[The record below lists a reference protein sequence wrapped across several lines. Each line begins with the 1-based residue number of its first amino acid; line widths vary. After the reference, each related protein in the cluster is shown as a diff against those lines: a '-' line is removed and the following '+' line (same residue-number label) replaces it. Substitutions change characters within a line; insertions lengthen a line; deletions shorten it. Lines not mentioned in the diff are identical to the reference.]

1 MVGKLVVDYEEVSLG
16 DLLEFLT
23 DKGVECCVDG
33 DDIYVCDKKYIKIN
47 TQKYFS
53 NYMKEKKIQN
63 YFFKELT
70 SPPTRTPTN
79 YVQTWLL
86 EKFNEQERLRF
97 EEQHQ
102 AELKKAQENI
112 QRAME
117 EYKQLYTKYINQ
129 QNKEAQSDGGSN
141 N

>member
-1 MVGKLVVDYEEVSLG
+1 MIGKLVVDYEEASLG
-16 DLLEFLT
+16 NLLKLLT
-23 DKGVECCVDG
+23 DKDVECCVDG
-33 DDIYVCDKKYIKIN
+33 DNIYLYYNENHRRLSI
-47 TQKYFS
+47 S
-53 NYMKEKKIQN
+53 NIMKEKKIQN

-112 QRAME
+112 QKAME

>member
-1 MVGKLVVDYEEVSLG
+1 MIGKLVVDYEEVSLG
-16 DLLEFLT
+16 DLLKSLT
-23 DKGVECCVDG
+23 DKGIECCVDG
-33 DDIYVCDKKYIKIN
+33 DNIYVYGSEVDVGAPNLIIVNK
-47 TQKYFS
+47 
-53 NYMKEKKIQN
+53 KKIQN

-112 QRAME
+112 QKAIE
-117 EYKQLYTKYINQ
+117 EYKQLYTKYVNQ

>member
-1 MVGKLVVDYEEVSLG
+1 MIGKLVVDYEEVSLG

-23 DKGVECCVDG
+23 DKGAECCVDG
-33 DDIYVCDKKYIKIN
+33 DNIYVYTCQPEGVRKNPIIV
-47 TQKYFS
+47 
-53 NYMKEKKIQN
+53 KEKKIQN

-112 QRAME
+112 QKAME
-117 EYKQLYTKYINQ
+117 EYKQLYTKYVNQ

>member
-1 MVGKLVVDYEEVSLG
+1 MIYKLTLDFSSINLNVLIEEFTKNNIEVCFG
-16 DLLEFLT
+16 DEILYLFSQH
-23 DKGVECCVDG
+23 
-33 DDIYVCDKKYIKIN
+33 DIKPDFSMIMSRQKIH
-47 TQKYFS
+47 
-53 NYMKEKKIQN
+53 N

-112 QRAME
+112 QKAME
-117 EYKQLYTKYINQ
+117 EYKQLYIKYINQ

>member
-1 MVGKLVVDYEEVSLG
+1 MIGKLVVDYEEVSLG
-16 DLLEFLT
+16 DLLKFLT

-33 DDIYVCDKKYIKIN
+33 DNIYVYQSQLTPQRSI
-47 TQKYFS
+47 S
-53 NYMKEKKIQN
+53 NICEKEKIQN

-112 QRAME
+112 QKAME

>member
-1 MVGKLVVDYEEVSLG
+1 MIGKLVVDYEEVSLG

-33 DDIYVCDKKYIKIN
+33 DNIYVY
-47 TQKYFS
+47 S
-53 NYMKEKKIQN
+53 NSCNQLGYDTIIVNKKKIQN

-112 QRAME
+112 QKAME
-117 EYKQLYTKYINQ
+117 EYKQLYTKYVNQ

>member
-1 MVGKLVVDYEEVSLG
+1 MIGKLVVDYEEVSLG

-33 DDIYVCDKKYIKIN
+33 DNIYIYLE
-47 TQKYFS
+47 
-53 NYMKEKKIQN
+53 NYKGVRENSIIVKEKKIQN

-112 QRAME
+112 QKAME
-117 EYKQLYTKYINQ
+117 EYKQLYTKYVNQ

>member
-1 MVGKLVVDYEEVSLG
+1 MIGKLVVDYEEVSLG

-33 DDIYVCDKKYIKIN
+33 DNIYVY
-47 TQKYFS
+47 S
-53 NYMKEKKIQN
+53 NRCNQLGYDTIIVNKKKIQN

-112 QRAME
+112 QKAME

>member
-1 MVGKLVVDYEEVSLG
+1 MIGKLVVDYEEVSLG

-23 DKGVECCVDG
+23 DKGIECCVDG
-33 DDIYVCDKKYIKIN
+33 DNIYVYGSEVDVGAPNLIIV
-47 TQKYFS
+47 
-53 NYMKEKKIQN
+53 KEKKIQN

-86 EKFNEQERLRF
+86 EKFNEQEYLRF
-97 EEQHQ
+97 EEKHQ

-112 QRAME
+112 QKAME
-117 EYKQLYTKYINQ
+117 EYKQLYTKYVNQ

-141 N
+141 K

>member
-1 MVGKLVVDYEEVSLG
+1 MIGKLVVDYEEVSLG

-23 DKGVECCVDG
+23 DKDIECCIDG
-33 DDIYVCDKKYIKIN
+33 DNIYVYNPKLDIQGTKLILSEK
-47 TQKYFS
+47 
-53 NYMKEKKIQN
+53 KKIQN

-112 QRAME
+112 QKAME

>member
-1 MVGKLVVDYEEVSLG
+1 MIGKLVVDYEEVSLG
-16 DLLEFLT
+16 DLLKLLT
-23 DKGVECCVDG
+23 ENDIECCIDG
-33 DDIYVCDKKYIKIN
+33 DNIYVYKPKLDIQGTKLILSEK
-47 TQKYFS
+47 
-53 NYMKEKKIQN
+53 KKIQN

-112 QRAME
+112 QKAME

>member
-1 MVGKLVVDYEEVSLG
+1 MIGKLVVDYEEVSLG

-23 DKGVECCVDG
+23 EKGVECCVDG
-33 DDIYVCDKKYIKIN
+33 DNIYVYNPKLDIQGTKLIL
-47 TQKYFS
+47 S
-53 NYMKEKKIQN
+53 EKEKIQN

-70 SPPTRTPTN
+70 SPPTHTPTN

-86 EKFNEQERLRF
+86 EKFNQQEYLRF

-102 AELKKAQENI
+102 AELKRAQDNI
-112 QRAME
+112 QKAMK
-117 EYKQLYTKYINQ
+117 EYQDLYEKYLKQGG
-129 QNKEAQSDGGSN
+129 AADGGSN

>member
-1 MVGKLVVDYEEVSLG
+1 MIGKLVVDYEEVSLG

-23 DKGVECCVDG
+23 DKGAECCIDG
-33 DDIYVCDKKYIKIN
+33 DNIYVYIRQPEGVRKNSIIVN
-47 TQKYFS
+47 K
-53 NYMKEKKIQN
+53 KKIQN

-112 QRAME
+112 QKAME
-117 EYKQLYTKYINQ
+117 EYKQLYTKYVNQ

>member
-1 MVGKLVVDYEEVSLG
+1 MIGKLVVDYEEVSLG

-23 DKGVECCVDG
+23 DKGAECCVDG
-33 DDIYVCDKKYIKIN
+33 DNIYVYSKEKQQILYDTIIV
-47 TQKYFS
+47 
-53 NYMKEKKIQN
+53 KEKKIQN

-112 QRAME
+112 QKAME

>member
-1 MVGKLVVDYEEVSLG
+1 MIGKLVVDYEEVSLG
-16 DLLEFLT
+16 DLLESLT

-33 DDIYVCDKKYIKIN
+33 DNIYVYGSEVDVGAPNFIIVNK
-47 TQKYFS
+47 
-53 NYMKEKKIQN
+53 KKIQN

-112 QRAME
+112 QKAME
-117 EYKQLYTKYINQ
+117 EYKQLYTKYVNQ

>member
-1 MVGKLVVDYEEVSLG
+1 MIYKLTLDFYSINLNALIEE
-16 DLLEFLT
+16 FA
-23 DKGVECCVDG
+23 KN
-33 DDIYVCDKKYIKIN
+33 DIEVCFGGEILYL
-47 TQKYFS
+47 FS
-53 NYMKEKKIQN
+53 QHDTPRQISNIMKEKKIQN

-112 QRAME
+112 QKAME
-117 EYKQLYTKYINQ
+117 EYKQLYTKYVNQ

>member
-1 MVGKLVVDYEEVSLG
+1 MIGKLVVDYEEVSLG

-23 DKGVECCVDG
+23 DKGAECCVDG
-33 DDIYVCDKKYIKIN
+33 DNIYVY
-47 TQKYFS
+47 S
-53 NYMKEKKIQN
+53 KEKQQILYDTIIVNKKKIQN

-112 QRAME
+112 QKAME

>member
-1 MVGKLVVDYEEVSLG
+1 MIGKLVVDYEEVSLG

-33 DDIYVCDKKYIKIN
+33 DNIYVYGSEVDVGAPNLIIVNK
-47 TQKYFS
+47 
-53 NYMKEKKIQN
+53 KKIQN

-112 QRAME
+112 QKAME
-117 EYKQLYTKYINQ
+117 EYKQLYTKYVNQ

>member
-1 MVGKLVVDYEEVSLG
+1 MIGKLVVDYEEVSLG

-23 DKGVECCVDG
+23 DKGAECCVDG
-33 DDIYVCDKKYIKIN
+33 DNIYVY
-47 TQKYFS
+47 S
-53 NYMKEKKIQN
+53 KEKQQILYDTIIMNKKKIQN

-112 QRAME
+112 QKAME
-117 EYKQLYTKYINQ
+117 EYKQLYTKYVNQ

>member
-1 MVGKLVVDYEEVSLG
+1 MIGKLVVDYEEVSLG

-23 DKGVECCVDG
+23 DNDIECCIDG
-33 DDIYVCDKKYIKIN
+33 DNIYVYNPKIDIQG
-47 TQKYFS
+47 TKLILS
-53 NYMKEKKIQN
+53 EKKKIQN

-112 QRAME
+112 QKAME
-117 EYKQLYTKYINQ
+117 EYKQLYTKYVNQ

>member
-1 MVGKLVVDYEEVSLG
+1 MIGKLVVDYEEVSLG

-23 DKGVECCVDG
+23 DKDVECCVDG
-33 DDIYVCDKKYIKIN
+33 DNIYVY
-47 TQKYFS
+47 S
-53 NYMKEKKIQN
+53 KEKQQILYDTIIVNKKKIQN

-117 EYKQLYTKYINQ
+117 EYKQLYTKYVNQ

>member
-1 MVGKLVVDYEEVSLG
+1 MIGKLVVDYEEVSLG

-23 DKGVECCVDG
+23 DKGIECCIDG
-33 DDIYVCDKKYIKIN
+33 DNIYVYNPKLDIQGTKLILSEK
-47 TQKYFS
+47 
-53 NYMKEKKIQN
+53 KKIQN

-112 QRAME
+112 QKAME

>member
-1 MVGKLVVDYEEVSLG
+1 MIGKLVVDYEEVNLG

-23 DKGVECCVDG
+23 DKGAECCVDG
-33 DDIYVCDKKYIKIN
+33 DNIYVY
-47 TQKYFS
+47 S
-53 NYMKEKKIQN
+53 KEKQQILYDTIIVNKKKIQN

>member
-1 MVGKLVVDYEEVSLG
+1 MIGKLVVDYEEVSLG

-33 DDIYVCDKKYIKIN
+33 DNIYVYSTLNHHKV
-47 TQKYFS
+47 QKLIDM
-53 NYMKEKKIQN
+53 NKKKIQN
-63 YFFKELT
+63 YFFKELI

-117 EYKQLYTKYINQ
+117 EYKQLYTKYVNQ

>member
-1 MVGKLVVDYEEVSLG
+1 MIGKLVVDYDEVSLG

-23 DKGVECCVDG
+23 DKGAKCCVDG
-33 DDIYVCDKKYIKIN
+33 DNIYVYSSEVDVGAPNLIIV
-47 TQKYFS
+47 
-53 NYMKEKKIQN
+53 KEKKIQN

-97 EEQHQ
+97 EGQHQ

-112 QRAME
+112 QKAME
-117 EYKQLYTKYINQ
+117 EYKQLYTKYVNQ

>member
-1 MVGKLVVDYEEVSLG
+1 MIGKLVVDYEEVNLG
-16 DLLEFLT
+16 DLLKLLT

-33 DDIYVCDKKYIKIN
+33 DNIYVYEPNLGKQYAI
-47 TQKYFS
+47 S
-53 NYMKEKKIQN
+53 NIMRKKKIQN

-112 QRAME
+112 QKAME

>member
-1 MVGKLVVDYEEVSLG
+1 MIGKLVVDYEEVSLG

-23 DKGVECCVDG
+23 DRGVECCVDG
-33 DDIYVCDKKYIKIN
+33 DNIYIYLE
-47 TQKYFS
+47 
-53 NYMKEKKIQN
+53 NYKGVRENSIIVKEKKIQN

-112 QRAME
+112 QKAME

>member
-1 MVGKLVVDYEEVSLG
+1 MIGKLVVDYEEVSLG
-16 DLLEFLT
+16 DLLKSLT
-23 DKGVECCVDG
+23 DKGIECCVDG
-33 DDIYVCDKKYIKIN
+33 DNIYVYGSEVDVGAPNLIIVNK
-47 TQKYFS
+47 
-53 NYMKEKKIQN
+53 KKIQN

-112 QRAME
+112 QKAME
-117 EYKQLYTKYINQ
+117 EYKQLYTKYVNQ

>member
-1 MVGKLVVDYEEVSLG
+1 MIGKLVVDYEEVSLG

-23 DKGVECCVDG
+23 DKGAECCVDG
-33 DDIYVCDKKYIKIN
+33 DNIYIYICQPEGVRKNSIIV
-47 TQKYFS
+47 
-53 NYMKEKKIQN
+53 KEKKIQN

-112 QRAME
+112 QKAIE
-117 EYKQLYTKYINQ
+117 EYKQLYTKYVNQ

>member
-1 MVGKLVVDYEEVSLG
+1 MIGKLVVDYEEVSLG
-16 DLLEFLT
+16 DLLELLT

-33 DDIYVCDKKYIKIN
+33 DNIYVYNPKLDIQGTKLILSEK
-47 TQKYFS
+47 
-53 NYMKEKKIQN
+53 KKIQN

-112 QRAME
+112 QKAME

>member
-1 MVGKLVVDYEEVSLG
+1 MIGKLVVDYEEVSLG

-23 DKGVECCVDG
+23 DRGVECCVDG
-33 DDIYVCDKKYIKIN
+33 DNIYVYGSEVDVGAPNLIIVNK
-47 TQKYFS
+47 
-53 NYMKEKKIQN
+53 KKIQN

-117 EYKQLYTKYINQ
+117 EYKQLYTKYVNQ